1 MSRKSKKSLE
11 DVLEIEGTYAASQ
24 QFPDIDFTR
33 SEEIITPLN
42 SRIKE
47 LRKENGLTQVDMAKI
62 LDITQ
67 KQYWLYEQDGYLMN
81 ILNIGII
88 AMFYN
93 VSIDWLSG
101 YCDVKKPFGTGKE
114 TEHGVNGFLLS
125 TVKKAKAEG
134 ISVTELGKILKEN
147 DDTVVPQ
154 CTYFDTL

>member
-33 SEEIITPLN
+33 SEEIITTLN

-101 YCDVKKPFGTGKE
+101 LCKTKKPFGDGNE
-114 TEHGVNGFLLS
+114 NSEYEVNGYSL
-125 TVKKAKAEG
+125 KAVIEYRKEHKANARKANIEE
-134 ISVTELGKILKEN
+134 IRKPDVFEIKDEK
-147 DDTVVPQ
+147 
-154 CTYFDTL
+154 

>member
-1 MSRKSKKSLE
+1 MSRKSKKS
-11 DVLEIEGTYAASQ
+11 IEEVIETEGIYAASEQ
-24 QFPDIDFTR
+24 IPDIDFTQ

-42 SRIKE
+42 ENIKK

-81 ILNIGII
+81 ILSIGFI

-101 YCDVKKPFGTGKE
+101 LCKTKKPFGDGDENSEYIINGYSLKAVLEYRKE
-114 TEHGVNGFLLS
+114 HKVNAR
-125 TVKKAKAEG
+125 KANIEEIRKPRNFE
-134 ISVTELGKILKEN
+134 IKDEK
-147 DDTVVPQ
+147 
-154 CTYFDTL
+154 